1 MSDIHGCYTE
11 YMEMLEKIKF
21 DPKKDEVII
30 AGDIVD
36 RGPENL
42 EMLRYMESKPE
53 SVTFLMGNHDY
64 DFMHY
69 CDGVEKMCDKGN
81 GDYYCPSEAIQH
93 KKYYAYFS
101 DDYGT
106 VRNLIANNSELVAED
121 FRRWKQLISEFPYYS
136 KRTINGRNYIIVHAG
151 YIDETDFHLDL
162 SFSYPSGINEFYIWA
177 RDDAI
182 IYGGAKD
189 STIVFGHTPTIFS
202 GEIFYDGG
210 RVWYDENPKKNCRF
224 FNIDCGLVYG
234 KYDGVHNAN
243 LACLRLEDEKVFYL
257 YGDM

>member
-11 YMEMLEKIKF
+11 CMKMLEKIMF
-21 DPKKDEVII
+21 DSKKDELII

-36 RGPENL
+36 RGSENL
-42 EMLRYMESKPE
+42 EMLRYMESKPA

-69 CDGVEKMCDKGN
+69 CDGVEKMCDKGD
-81 GDYYCPSEAIQH
+81 GDCYRPAEALQH

-106 VRNLIANNSELVAED
+106 VKNLISAYGELELDD
-121 FRRWKQLISEFPYYS
+121 FRRWKQLMSELPYYT
-136 KRTINGRNYIIVHAG
+136 KRTINGRKYIIVHAG
-151 YIDETDFHLDL
+151 YIDETDFDHDMR
-162 SFSYPSGINEFYIWA
+162 FAYPSGIKEFFIWA

-182 IYGGAKD
+182 RYGGAKD
-189 STIVFGHTPTIFS
+189 STIVFGHTPTIFTDELFYS
-202 GEIFYDGG
+202 GGK
-210 RVWYDENPKKNCRF
+210 VWYHENPKINCRF

-234 KYDGVHNAN
+234 KYDGVHNTN
-243 LACLRLEDEKVFYL
+243 LACIRLEDEKVFYL
-257 YGDM
+257 YGGE